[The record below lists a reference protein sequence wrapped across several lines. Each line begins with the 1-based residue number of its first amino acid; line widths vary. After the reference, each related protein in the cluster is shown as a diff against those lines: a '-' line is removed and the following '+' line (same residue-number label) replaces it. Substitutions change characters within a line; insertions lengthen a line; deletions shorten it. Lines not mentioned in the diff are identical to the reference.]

1 MVSIDFTELNL
12 ALRAVGTTAQEAI
25 RNLEP
30 LYNFMFNYN
39 KNKEIIKRIVK
50 NRTKNRKRKRR
61 DKYVTKTLR
70 QMRKVN

>member
-1 MVSIDFTELNL
+1 MASIDFTELNL
-12 ALRAVGTTAQEAI
+12 ALRAVGTTAQEVI
-25 RNLEP
+25 KNLEH
-30 LYNFMFNYN
+30 LYKFMFNYN
-39 KNKEIIKRIVK
+39 IIKRIVK